1 MSDWKL
7 VQTKKQDE
15 LYNLAKYV
23 GGTADLSKNYPKV
36 VDLLVKHW
44 EAYRIKG

>member
-1 MSDWKL
+1 MGDWKL

-23 GGTADLSKNYPKV
+23 GETTDLSKNYPKM
-36 VDLLVKHW
+36 VDRLIKHW